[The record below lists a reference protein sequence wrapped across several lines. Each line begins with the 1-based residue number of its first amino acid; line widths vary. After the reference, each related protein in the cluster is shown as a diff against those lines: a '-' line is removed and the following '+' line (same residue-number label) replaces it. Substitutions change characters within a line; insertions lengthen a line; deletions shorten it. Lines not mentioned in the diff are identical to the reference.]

1 MTAPSQ
7 MRPQPEGW
15 WRSKADNKAL
25 QFEWDTRLRRRGQG
39 DSAGKS
45 EGKQLSSFHLHKQRF
60 DMNSPQCS
68 QRSWRYSV
76 YVKVQLIQKLFVEP
90 AFRGDPPV

>member
-1 MTAPSQ
+1 
-7 MRPQPEGW
+7 
-15 WRSKADNKAL
+15 L
-25 QFEWDTRLRRRGQG
+25 EWDTRLRRRGQG

-60 DMNSPQCS
+60 DRNSLQCS